1 MATPPTAAAVPL
13 FDAAQLNR
21 HTRGNPRLQVEVL
34 SLFLTEVERLMRQ
47 VEDAPDPQLRAERL
61 RALAGVARNTGAVLI
76 AQQARALETE
86 IAAEHPDLTPL
97 RDAVAE
103 TFAFIRR
110 TTG

>member
-1 MATPPTAAAVPL
+1 MATPPTAGSAPL

-61 RALAGVARNTGAVLI
+61 RALIGVARNTGAAFI
-76 AQQARALETE
+76 AQAARALETE
-86 IAAEHPDLTPL
+86 IVAEQPDLTSL
-97 RDAVAE
+97 RNAVAE

>member
-1 MATPPTAAAVPL
+1 M
-13 FDAAQLNR
+13 
-21 HTRGNPRLQVEVL
+21 L

-76 AQQARALETE
+76 ARQARALETE
-86 IAAEHPDLTPL
+86 IAAEQPDLTPL

-103 TFAFIRR
+103 TFALIRR
-110 TTG
+110 MTG

>member
-1 MATPPTAAAVPL
+1 MPSPPPAAAIPV

-61 RALAGVARNTGAVLI
+61 RALTGVARNTGAVLI

-86 IAAEHPDLTPL
+86 IAADHPDLTAL

-103 TFAFIRR
+103 TFTFIRR